1 MTAGF
6 TPPAHWGETAGQ
18 LRKSLS
24 VTLDA
29 GGKGSVS
36 FTPDSA
42 NQRWVVTTVVVNTNQ
57 SATATLVPYATGAL
71 NTTDI
76 SQMSPG
82 NQLGTSYDGNND
94 TFAGP
99 PFDVGPVDFYSVL
112 FYPPP
117 GQSGAALA
125 GVIATAVIS
134 GTKYTRRT

>member
-1 MTAGF
+1 MVAGF
-6 TPPAHWGETAGQ
+6 TPPDHWTEVASQ

-29 GGKGSVS
+29 TGKGACTFS
-36 FTPDSA
+36 TDSA
-42 NQRWVVTTVVVNTNQ
+42 NQRWVVTTVIVNTNQ
-57 SATATLVPYATGAL
+57 SSTAVLVPYATGAL

-112 FYPPP
+112 FYPPT

-125 GVIATAVIS
+125 GVIATAVVQ
-134 GTKYTRRT
+134 GTKYTRRA